1 MYFIY
6 AYIYIFFDHS
16 TINPLA
22 TSGRNLPIMATGQ
35 MKLIDSLTRTRTIF
49 SGQIYY

>member
-1 MYFIY
+1 MYFV
-6 AYIYIFFDHS
+6 YIFFDHS
-16 TINPLA
+16 SIYPLV

-35 MKLIDSLTRTRTIF
+35 MKFIDSLIRIRTIF